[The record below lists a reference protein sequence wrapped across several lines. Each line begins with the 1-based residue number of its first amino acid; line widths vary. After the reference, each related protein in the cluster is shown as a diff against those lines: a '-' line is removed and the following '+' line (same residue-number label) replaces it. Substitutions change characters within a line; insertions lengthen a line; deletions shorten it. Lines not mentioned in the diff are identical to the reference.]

1 MAKKS
6 TKKVELE
13 KQVEAI
19 ENSENKVNVDELHI
33 TTDDVVKSLEDVSL
47 EIESKLEENI
57 NNIINE
63 ATKELTPIKEITEE
77 IANLGTQNEE
87 LNKKLASSSI
97 EEITEF
103 VNDEIKKAE
112 EIQAKLE
119 KISEKPKTVT
129 GFSSVTNW
137 WNGMGYDL

>member
-13 KQVEAI
+13 KKVEAI
-19 ENSENKVNVDELHI
+19 ENSENKVNVDELNI
-33 TTDDVVKSLEDVSL
+33 TTDDVVKSLEDVNL

-112 EIQAKLE
+112 ELQSKLE
-119 KISEKPKTVT
+119 KINEKPKTIT

>member
-19 ENSENKVNVDELHI
+19 ENSENKVNVDELNI

-47 EIESKLEENI
+47 EIESQLEENI

-77 IANLGTQNEE
+77 IANLGAQNEE

-112 EIQAKLE
+112 EIQSKLE
-119 KISEKPKTVT
+119 KINEKPKTIT

-137 WNGMGYDL
+137 WNGMGYDF

>member
-19 ENSENKVNVDELHI
+19 ENSENKVNVDELNI

-87 LNKKLASSSI
+87 LNKKLASSSV

-112 EIQAKLE
+112 EIQSKLE
-119 KISEKPKTVT
+119 KINEKPKTIT

-137 WNGMGYDL
+137 WNGMGYDF

>member
-19 ENSENKVNVDELHI
+19 ENSENKVNVDELNI
-33 TTDDVVKSLEDVSL
+33 TTDDVVKSLEDVNL

-112 EIQAKLE
+112 ELQSKLE
-119 KISEKPKTVT
+119 KINEKPKTIT

>member
-19 ENSENKVNVDELHI
+19 ENSENKVNVDELNI

-112 EIQAKLE
+112 EIQSKLE

-137 WNGMGYDL
+137 WNGMGYDF